1 MMKSGRMVF
10 LTWDPIYFVLD
21 MLFDDKV
28 LFISFVENIL
38 ISSLK
43 DSEGDQIWVIELFSC
58 FYLHLFT
65 I

>member
-43 DSEGDQIWVIELFSC
+43 DSEGDQI
-58 FYLHLFT
+58 
-65 I
+65 